1 MSIEALNWA
10 LKQPLHGCRKFV
22 LVVLA
27 YHANNTNQCWPGLKI
42 IAEECGI
49 TRSSVINHLKE
60 IVKLGLIEK
69 EKRFDDR
76 GYRRSTLYKLHL
88 DQGIET
94 QRKNSQRGQ
103 VQRRAFES
111 QGQDFGM
118 SKVKDLDGNIIE
130 RSLEQTIE
138 QTNTSEVITSSD
150 LVPIKTQPANT
161 EEIFNYW
168 QSVMKHPRAKL
179 DSKRQRRIAQALKL
193 GYSVEELKQ
202 AINGCALT
210 PYNMGRNDQNQRYD
224 DIELILRDASHI
236 DRFIAN
242 AISPP
247 VTEKNK
253 ISTTDL
259 MTGVVL

>member
-27 YHANNTNQCWPGLKI
+27 YHANNENQCWPGLKI

-49 TRSSVINHLKE
+49 TRSSVITHLNE
-60 IVKLGLIEK
+60 IAKLALIEK
-69 EKRFDDR
+69 ERRFDQR
-76 GYRRSTLYKLHL
+76 GYRRSTLYKLNL
-88 DQGIET
+88 NQGIKI
-94 QRKNSQRGQ
+94 QRKDSQRGQ
-103 VQRRAFES
+103 IQRRVFEG
-111 QGQDFGM
+111 QRQDFDIP
-118 SKVKDLDGNIIE
+118 KVKELDGNIIE

-138 QTNTSEVITSSD
+138 QTDISEVITSSN
-150 LVPIKTQPANT
+150 LSPAKTQLTNT

-168 QSVMKHPRAKL
+168 QSVMNHPRAKL
-179 DSKRQRRIAQALKL
+179 DNKRHRRIAQALKL

-202 AINGCALT
+202 AINGCSLT
-210 PYNMGRNDQNQRYD
+210 PYNMGSNDQNQRYD
-224 DIELILRDASHI
+224 DIELILRDAPHI

-247 VTEKNK
+247 VTEKNN